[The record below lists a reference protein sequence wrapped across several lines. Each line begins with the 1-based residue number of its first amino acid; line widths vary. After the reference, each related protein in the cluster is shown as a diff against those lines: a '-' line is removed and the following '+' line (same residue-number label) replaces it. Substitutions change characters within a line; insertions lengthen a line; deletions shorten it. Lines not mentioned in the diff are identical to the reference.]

1 MSSKNEY
8 IYLAKLDLKNPW
20 HFIAVGF
27 GSGLSKKAPGTMGS
41 IAALPLCALLM
52 QVPTFVQII
61 FILFS
66 FYIGTKACQKAEDA
80 MGIHDHGGIV
90 IDEFVGMFISIL
102 FLPKTMLSLFI
113 AFILFRIFDILKP
126 FPIGFVDKRVS
137 GGFGIMID
145 DVIAGIFALITAH
158 LLYAFF

>member
-1 MSSKNEY
+1 MSKKNDY

-27 GSGLSKKAPGTMGS
+27 GSGLSKKAPGTVGS
-41 IAALPLCALLM
+41 LAAIPLCALLM
-52 QVPTFVQII
+52 QFPIFLEIV

-80 MGIHDHGGIV
+80 MGMHDHGGIV

-102 FLPKTMLSLFI
+102 FLPKTIMSLI
-113 AFILFRIFDILKP
+113 LAFILFRIFDILKP
-126 FPIGFVDKRVS
+126 FPIGYVDKRVS

-145 DVIAGIFALITAH
+145 DVIAGIFALISAH
-158 LLYAFF
+158 IIYALV